1 MKHAWC
7 IYIRCIFPVNVINF
21 FIMFAR
27 SKYFHVSLHSKQSSV
42 KKKKKKKKFKKIK
55 EEKRVLTKEVH

>member
-1 MKHAWC
+1 
-7 IYIRCIFPVNVINF
+7 
-21 FIMFAR
+21 MFAR

-42 KKKKKKKKFKKIK
+42 KKKKKKKKLKKFK